1 MVVCVMVN
9 GGLCNACLILIRVI
23 MTIMD
28 FNRATLHDF
37 LDWISNAIKSRI
49 AYLQKSTF
57 RASDSKLWSMKNI
70 P

>member
-1 MVVCVMVN
+1 MVN

-37 LDWISNAIKSRI
+37 LD
-49 AYLQKSTF
+49 
-57 RASDSKLWSMKNI
+57 
-70 P
+70 